1 MKPILIVEDETSLR
15 ESLRDWLADGGYSVE
30 AVENGEDALMMV
42 DEHDFGIILLDLRL
56 PGMDGIQV
64 LREVRKKRP
73 ELKVVII
80 TAYPSV
86 NTAVTAMKEGATEY
100 LPKPF
105 DLDDLEKLISGTLDL
120 QPVESG
126 QQPAPGEAI
135 AKLAVR
141 KKAVGMS
148 LQLIG
153 WDYIDTYLN
162 PVQKEE

>member
-30 AVENGEDALMMV
+30 AAEDGGEALRMV
-42 DEHDFGIILLDLRL
+42 DEQDFGVVLLDLRL
-56 PGMDGIQV
+56 PDIDGIQV
-64 LREVRKKRP
+64 LREAKKRRP

-86 NTAVTAMKEGATEY
+86 NTAVAAMKEGAIEY

-105 DLDDLEKLISGTLDL
+105 NLDDLEKLISGTLDL

-141 KKAVGMS
+141 KKAVGVS

-153 WDYIDTYLN
+153 WEYIDAYLN
-162 PVQKEE
+162 PVQKE